1 MLSGQLKKWLL
12 LSVLAAVLTIGLK
25 SMAYLLT
32 GSVGLFSDAL
42 ESFIN
47 LIASVTA
54 YLSLKYAERPADSN
68 HTYGHDKIE
77 FFSAGLEGVLVMV
90 AGFGTIVL
98 AVRRLYEG
106 APLESLALGGALS
119 LLASLINGVVGM
131 VLIRIGKSRGSI
143 VLEADGKHLI
153 SDVWTSVGVVG
164 GLCLVWLTGIQ
175 WLDSVVAGMVGCNI
189 VFIGFELVRRSFDG
203 LMDHA
208 FADAEQ
214 EAIRQVIRE
223 NTPEGSDFH
232 ELRTRV
238 AGSRRFIDFHLLVPG
253 NYTVREAHDLGMKV
267 ESALRAQWPLVETT
281 VHVEPIEDEA
291 SWHDNSLRGIEPRG
305 R

>member
-1 MLSGQLKKWLL
+1 MLSSRLKSWLL

-25 SMAYLLT
+25 SMAYVLT

-47 LIASVTA
+47 LIAAITA
-54 YLSLKYAERPADSN
+54 YLSLKYAARPADAN
-68 HTYGHDKIE
+68 HTYGHAKIE
-77 FFSAGLEGVLVMV
+77 FFSAGMEGVLVMV
-90 AGFGTIVL
+90 AGFGTVAL
-98 AVRRLYEG
+98 AVRRLYHD

-119 LLASLINGVVGM
+119 LLASLINGVVG
-131 VLIRIGKSRGSI
+131 VLLVRVGRANGSI

-153 SDVWTSVGVVG
+153 TDVWTSVGVVG
-164 GLCLVWLTGIQ
+164 GLLLVWITGIQ
-175 WLDSVVAGMVGCNI
+175 WLDSVVAILVGVNI

-208 FADAEQ
+208 IAPSEQ
-214 EAIRQVIRE
+214 EAIRAVIRE

-232 ELRTRV
+232 EVRTRV
-238 AGSRRFIDFHLLVPG
+238 AGSRRFVDFHLRVPG
-253 NYTVREAHDLGMKV
+253 HLTVREAHDLGMKV
-267 ESALRAQWPLVETT
+267 EAALVARWPVLETT
-281 VHVEPIEDEA
+281 VHIEPIEDEA
-291 SWHDNSLRGIEPRG
+291 SWQDNALRGIEPPG